1 MFNPNLLKTLK
12 SPFVIIMVG
21 PPLVG
26 KSTAIKTWLNKYD
39 GEVNIISRDAI
50 VLEQHGS
57 DDYTAAFNS
66 VNQKEVD
73 RILISRIEKANKNR
87 QNSIIDMTNLTSK
100 RRGYNLSFFDDSY
113 YKVAVVFPML
123 TAQEFK
129 VRNEKRTIEEN
140 KYIPEHVIRNMIDSF
155 QPIKD
160 SEGFNKIISL

>member
-1 MFNPNLLKTLK
+1 MNKINEILKFPTPYILLL
-12 SPFVIIMVG
+12 VG
-21 PPLVG
+21 PPLAG
-26 KSTAIKTWLNKYD
+26 KSTFVKNLTLPNIT
-39 GEVNIISRDAI
+39 IISRDAI

-73 RILISRIEKANKNR
+73 SILISRIEKANKNK
-87 QNSIIDMTNLTSK
+87 QNAIIDMTNLTSK
-100 RRGYNLSFFDDSY
+100 RRVYNLSFFDDSY

-123 TAQEFK
+123 SKQEFK
-129 VRNEKRTIEEN
+129 ARNEKRTIEEK
-140 KYIPEHVIRNMIDSF
+140 KYIPEHIISNMIDSF